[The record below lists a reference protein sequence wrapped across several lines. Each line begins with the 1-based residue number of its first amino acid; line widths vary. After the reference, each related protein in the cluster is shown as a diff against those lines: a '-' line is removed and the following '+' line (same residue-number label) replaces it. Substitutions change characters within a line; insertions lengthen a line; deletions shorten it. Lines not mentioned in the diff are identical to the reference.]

1 MTKIYLLDP
10 ASDIFQ
16 SFITPNQLYA
26 FAQRSTRN
34 FRGKT
39 LVVRNGD
46 KAKAYDFGNESPAE
60 VFAIVLRLQ
69 NDVL

>member
-10 ASDIFQ
+10 RSEIFQ
-16 SFITPNQLYA
+16 TFITPNQLYG

-34 FRGKT
+34 FRGKI

-46 KAKAYDFGNESPAE
+46 KVKIYDFGDESPTE